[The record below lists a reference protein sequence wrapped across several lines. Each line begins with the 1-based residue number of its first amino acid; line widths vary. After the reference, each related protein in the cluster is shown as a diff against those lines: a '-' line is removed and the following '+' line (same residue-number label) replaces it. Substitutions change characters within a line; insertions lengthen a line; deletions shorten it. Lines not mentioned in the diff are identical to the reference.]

1 MVITPAILPA
11 TYAVLHDVLF
21 SIEGAVHRVQIDLCD
36 GVFGLEKTWLPY
48 RETSLPHG
56 FEYEFD
62 LMVRDWR
69 KYVARAKELGAK
81 RIVVHIDHFSER
93 DVEELLGM
101 VEHTRIHLGLC
112 VNNDTDINQFIS
124 DVRFI
129 ADHHEHTF
137 VQVMGIRRIGAQGQ
151 PFDERCL
158 DRILHIRFSLR
169 SLAIQVDGAMNPET
183 IVKVR
188 KAGANGVVVG
198 SYIFN
203 DYNPIKKIQELERN
217 FG

>member
-1 MVITPAILPA
+1 MVITPAILPEN
-11 TYAVLHDVLF
+11 YAVMHDALF
-21 SIEGAVHRVQIDLCD
+21 SIEGASHRVQIDICD

-48 RETSLPHG
+48 REDSLPHG

-69 KYVARAKELGAK
+69 KYVLRVMELHPK

-93 DVEELLGM
+93 DVEELLEM
-101 VEHTRIHLGLC
+101 FQRKNIHLGLC
-112 VNNDTDINQFIS
+112 VNNDTDIDQFIS

-129 ADHHEHTF
+129 SEHHEKTF
-137 VQVMGIRRIGAQGQ
+137 VQVMGIKKIGAQGQ

-169 SLAIQVDGAMNPET
+169 SLPIQVDGAMNPET
-183 IVKVR
+183 ITKVR
-188 KAGANGVVVG
+188 KAGANGVIVG

-203 DYNPIKKIQELERN
+203 DQHPVRKIKELEN
-217 FG
+217 SFS